1 METIGMT
8 NFFQIVSQVEDDKK
22 NWQTVKKNLG
32 KSSCIKPIFQQILL
46 FFVKSIWIG

>member
-32 KSSCIKPIFQQILL
+32 KSSCIKPIFQQIL
-46 FFVKSIWIG
+46 FFLSKVFG